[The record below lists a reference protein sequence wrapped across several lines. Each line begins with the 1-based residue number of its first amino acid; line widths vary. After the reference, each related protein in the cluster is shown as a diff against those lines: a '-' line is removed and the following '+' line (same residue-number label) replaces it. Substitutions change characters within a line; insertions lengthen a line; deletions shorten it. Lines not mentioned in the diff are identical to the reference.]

1 MFPWPKMFMPSHSG
15 LYAVLACRV
24 QRGGIKD
31 RDQVTPFPLGART
44 RTGFAKV
51 ETLVFLFLVFSFT
64 DDCLKPSLAAKLAL
78 RKRSLWSGRRVGAGM
93 LAQSQ
98 RESRK
103 LGWVGDMCV

>member
-51 ETLVFLFLVFSFT
+51 ETLVFLFLVFF
-64 DDCLKPSLAAKLAL
+64 LY
-78 RKRSLWSGRRVGAGM
+78 R
-93 LAQSQ
+93 
-98 RESRK
+98 
-103 LGWVGDMCV
+103 